1 MPLRL
6 AIKQRKHIADKVNK
20 ITCGRLIT
28 SLSFFTRI
36 KMTEPQSD
44 FLDNLAAKQHEKLI
58 REVAGDYKNTDEEE
72 GPQDLAE

>member
-1 MPLRL
+1 MGFNTPL
-6 AIKQRKHIADKVNK
+6 
-20 ITCGRLIT
+20 
-28 SLSFFTRI
+28 FFTRI

-58 REVAGDYKNTDEEE
+58 REVTGDYKNTDEEE

>member
-1 MPLRL
+1 MGFKRP
-6 AIKQRKHIADKVNK
+6 
-20 ITCGRLIT
+20 
-28 SLSFFTRI
+28 SFFTRT

-72 GPQDLAE
+72 GPQDLTE

>member
-20 ITCGRLIT
+20 INGVKHP
-28 SLSFFTRI
+28 SFFTRI

-72 GPQDLAE
+72 GPQDLTE

>member
-20 ITCGRLIT
+20 IEWGLNAP
-28 SLSFFTRI
+28 LFFTRI

>member
-6 AIKQRKHIADKVNK
+6 AIMLKRSIADKVNK
-20 ITCGRLIT
+20 STGFKHP
-28 SLSFFTRI
+28 SFFTRI

-72 GPQDLAE
+72 GPQDLSE